1 MSQSTVASVDSPSGQ
16 RTILGVLV
24 HLIGLIFGFI
34 GAGVVYLLA
43 NDEFTKSNAR
53 NAVNWQ
59 VFWFGAIIVMLVVAF
74 GLGSVVGEFVILAAL
89 FFFGLVFADFAFCV
103 WATVKA
109 VSSEAW
115 EYPLAPDL
123 F

>member
-74 GLGSVVGEFVILAAL
+74 ASG
-89 FFFGLVFADFAFCV
+89 
-103 WATVKA
+103 
-109 VSSEAW
+109 
-115 EYPLAPDL
+115 P
-123 F
+123 